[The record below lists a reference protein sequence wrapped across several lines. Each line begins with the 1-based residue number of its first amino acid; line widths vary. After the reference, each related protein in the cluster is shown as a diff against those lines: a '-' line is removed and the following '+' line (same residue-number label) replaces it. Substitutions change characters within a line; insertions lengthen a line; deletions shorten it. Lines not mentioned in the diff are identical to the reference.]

1 MTTRRHFLAGLAA
14 SAGLATTRS
23 WAAAGAPDFLAAAR
37 FPDGSYQLAGGL
49 TRTGE
54 ILFTLPPL
62 PDRGGHAAAAH
73 PHRAEA
79 VAFARR
85 PPGDFALVIDCITG
99 QERARLTAPAG
110 RHFYGHGGVF
120 TRDGGARLFTTE
132 NDYEAGGEGII
143 GVWDAQTLT
152 RLGAFPSG
160 GVGPPHDMALLPD
173 GQTLVVANGG
183 IETHPSSGRAKL
195 NIPVMEP
202 NLSYLSLDGRL
213 LERIALTPE
222 LHKNS
227 IRHLAVGTDGTVA
240 FAMQWQGGDEVVP
253 LLGGLHA
260 AGGGA
265 PTLLTP
271 PPDAQLRR
279 MNGYAGSV
287 ALSGDGGAQVAITS
301 PRGGLMQ
308 VHDLATGTLLAAPP
322 EQPDICG
329 LGPPLPDGFLF
340 TTGEGGWWVAP
351 MGTRSPNS
359 RTMIASLTTT
369 WCN

>member
-23 WAAAGAPDFLAAAR
+23 WAAAGAPDFLSAAR
-37 FPDGSYQLAGGL
+37 FPDGSYQLAGL

-54 ILFTLPPL
+54 ILFTLPL
-62 PDRGGHAAAAH
+62 PDRGHAAAAH

-85 PPGDFALVIDCITG
+85 PGDFALVIDCITG
-99 QERARLTAPAG
+99 QERARLTAPMG
-110 RHFYGHGGVF
+110 RHFYGHGVF
-120 TRDGGARLFTTE
+120 TQDGARLFTTE
-132 NDYEAGGEGII
+132 NDYEAGEGMI

-152 RLGAFPSG
+152 RLGEFPSG
-160 GVGPPHDMALLPD
+160 GVGPHDMALLPD

-195 NIPVMEP
+195 NIPVMQP
-202 NLSYLSLDGRL
+202 NLSYLSLDGSLRD
-213 LERIALTPE
+213 RIALTPE

-253 LLGGLHA
+253 LLGLHA
-260 AGGGA
+260 ARKA
-265 PTLLTP
+265 PRLFTP
-271 PPDAQLRR
+271 PARQLRR

-287 ALSGDGGAQVAITS
+287 ALSGDGQQVAITS
-301 PRGGLMQ
+301 PRGGMLQ
-308 VHDLATGTLLAAPP
+308 IHDLATGDLLAAP
-322 EQPDICG
+322 EQADICG
-329 LGPPLPDGFLF
+329 LGTLPDGFLF
-340 TTGEGGWWVAP
+340 TTGEGVVG
-351 MGTRSPNS
+351 
-359 RTMIASLTTT
+359 RTDGNRVTELAHHDCQFDNHLVQLS
-369 WCN
+369 